1 VGVSIEMSPQTSP
14 SASPAPSPGPSPSP
28 SPARGALRSTTS
40 SPTPSPSSPPPAAPG
55 TVSPSTSP
63 PVRPSPARPGML
75 VRAKSANAVVFN
87 SSRSTDA
94 SDATDTGG
102 DANEAATAAGDGVT
116 SPPRKARFLSR
127 LSMAITGS
135 NAAALTEAAQA
146 ADRQRTDAVMSRSL
160 IKHRNRSIFG
170 AFRKTTKADDPPVDE
185 SGEIINELS
194 RESLAWEGG
203 NQETGQWRK
212 RVQQEQE
219 QRRAAGKKRSAKIV
233 SKIKSTK
240 KMKKNSKKI
249 AQVVVVF
256 PLPVKDPLLA
266 HRKLYDFSHAY
277 NIRGEGDIER

>member
-55 TVSPSTSP
+55 AVSPSPSP

-94 SDATDTGG
+94 SDATDVSGDVSQATGEG
-102 DANEAATAAGDGVT
+102 AA
-116 SPPRKARFLSR
+116 SPARKARFLSR

-170 AFRKTTKADDPPVDE
+170 AFRKTTKESDPPVDE